1 MRAVDSGEHLG
12 KWEPLTGQWNATT
25 GERTEI
31 EIRFEIRFEIRLR
44 FALNSMKF
52 EFDMVRFDSP

>member
-1 MRAVDSGEHLG
+1 MSENGVGTWDMNLG

-31 EIRFEIRFEIRLR
+31 EIRFEIRLR